1 MLYCSKKRSSC
12 GGGLRNVGV
21 YVYVNPFRYFLDE
34 REVETLAETLARYA
48 GYRFVPAGAPPAR
61 PVIATVTAQ
70 AAPLIEVLR
79 DTGLQAGGAATLV
92 VNANDRTVRLDWPAP
107 GKEVT

>member
-34 REVETLAETLARYA
+34 REVETLAETAAESFTEEGIAQGARQMSIENTLTVLT
-48 GYRFVPAGAPPAR
+48 GRFPGADVSLVESRLEA
-61 PVIATVTAQ
+61 
-70 AAPLIEVLR
+70 IEDLTKLPERLR
-79 DTGLQAGGAATLV
+79 LQL
-92 VNANDRTVRLDWPAP
+92 
-107 GKEVT
+107 